1 MIKVQL
7 PQGSIIE
14 IDGSEEPKD
23 VVLRCQ
29 QAPALARVLTDML
42 DLRSLPE
49 GPEAELHV
57 ANKVIQYYKEAQV
70 IEASAEHYSAPKP
83 RRKRKA
89 VLARSSQK

>member
-14 IDGSEEPKD
+14 IDGSAKRRD
-23 VVLRCQ
+23 VVLRCRQ
-29 QAPALARVLTDML
+29 KPALARVLTDML
-42 DLRSLPE
+42 DLRSLPD

-70 IEASAEHYSAPKP
+70 IEASPEHYAPIKG
-83 RRKRKA
+83 R
-89 VLARSSQK
+89 